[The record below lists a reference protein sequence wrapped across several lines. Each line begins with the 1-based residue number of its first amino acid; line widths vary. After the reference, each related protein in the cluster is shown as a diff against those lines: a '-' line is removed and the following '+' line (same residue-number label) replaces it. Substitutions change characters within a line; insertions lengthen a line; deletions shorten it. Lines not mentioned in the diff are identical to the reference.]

1 MAIDSAEKRASIQAY
16 SGRDSALC
24 ARLDGVALLNAADRS
39 HVSCRYRGIA
49 AGLAVPLVTG
59 PGYATAGQIW
69 IGGSMAG
76 QIVQT

>member
-39 HVSCRYRGIA
+39 HVTCRYRGIA
-49 AGLAVPLVTG
+49 AGLAVPLVAG
-59 PGYATAGQIW
+59 PLYLTAGQIFLM
-69 IGGSMAG
+69 GPSRG
-76 QIVQT
+76 QIVQQ